1 MSKAILNFD
10 NIRLKKRA
18 FHNSKYPININEKDN
33 KKILILDK
41 ASYGKKG
48 FKYFTG
54 CKDDDDEIK
63 PLCIALPKINIKK
76 ICFDGN

>member
-1 MSKAILNFD
+1 MI
-10 NIRLKKRA
+10 
-18 FHNSKYPININEKDN
+18 P
-33 KKILILDK
+33 DK

-54 CKDDDDEIK
+54 CKDDDEIK